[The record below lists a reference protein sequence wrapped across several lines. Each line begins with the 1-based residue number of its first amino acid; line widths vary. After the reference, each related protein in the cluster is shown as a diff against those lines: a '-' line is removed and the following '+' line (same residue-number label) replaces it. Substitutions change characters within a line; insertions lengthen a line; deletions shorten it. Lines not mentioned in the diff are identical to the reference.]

1 MYQIESEPCAAMMP
15 ESDSVRANI
24 SPPISERPIATSY
37 ETICALDRRP
47 PSSAYF
53 ELDDQPASINAST
66 PTLET
71 ARTSNNPML
80 TSAITAQSGPNGI
93 TEKTMKADATAMYGA
108 KKKIQRSAFSG
119 MKSSLVSSFRPSAIG
134 WSSPHGPTR
143 IGPSRACMNAEIF
156 RSRYVAYATQ
166 SATSVTTRPIWISG
180 QTK

>member
-1 MYQIESEPCAAMMP
+1 MYQIESEPCAPTMP
-15 ESDSVRANI
+15 ESESVRANI
-24 SPPISERPIATSY
+24 KAPISERPIATSY

-47 PSSAYF
+47 PSNAYF
-53 ELDDQPASINAST
+53 ELDDHPASINAST

-71 ARTSNNPML
+71 ASTSNNPIF

-93 TEKTMKADATAMYGA
+93 TENTMNADATAMYGA

-119 MKSSLVSSFRPSAIG
+119 MKSSLVSNFNPSAIG

-156 RSRYVAYATQ
+156 RSR
-166 SATSVTTRPIWISG
+166 
-180 QTK
+180 